1 MRSESDNRPDATYTR
16 TWSHGHGEVRFF
28 TRSDGS
34 RLRYYTAGVGPPLVL
49 IHTVRTQLDYF
60 QRVIPLLWGHYTVYA
75 LDARGDPSLG
85 GTY

>member
-1 MRSESDNRPDATYTR
+1 MRAVIGGITGAASEAR
-16 TWSHGHGEVRFF
+16 TEMQA
-28 TRSDGS
+28 DGS
-34 RLRYYTAGVGPPLVL
+34 RLRYYIAVTGPPLVL

-60 QRVIPLLWGHYTVYA
+60 QRVIPLLGGHYTVYA